1 MTAQGN
7 VPPSNSSGDKPRSRR
22 SGGGL
27 TLRDVAR
34 IANVAPITASRA
46 LNMPDSVSPAI
57 LQRVRD
63 AVEQIGYVPN
73 LLAGGL
79 ASKRSRLVAA
89 VVPTITGSVFLEM
102 VQALT
107 ETLAAGGY
115 QLMLGQSGYENS
127 REDALLE
134 AIIGRRP
141 DGVILTG
148 IMRSDKVRRRLQAS
162 GIPVVETW
170 DLTPTPIDML
180 VGFSHEHIG
189 VEVAEYLHRRGRRK
203 VATISANDERAVRRN
218 QAFSSAAMR
227 LGMAGSEGVPSC
239 IVTAP
244 TTVGGGREGLR
255 RLLSEHPG
263 IDSVFCSSDMLALGV
278 MTEARVMGVKV
289 PDQLAVVGLGDL
301 SFSRDLD
308 PSLTSVHID
317 GTAIG
322 TRAASLIIER
332 AAGHMVAEPVCD
344 VGFSI
349 VERASS

>member
-1 MTAQGN
+1 M
-7 VPPSNSSGDKPRSRR
+7 NSKDAAPQADTEASRPPRSRR
-22 SGGGL
+22 AGGGY
-27 TLRDVAR
+27 TLRDVAKL
-34 IANVAPITASRA
+34 ANVAPITASRA
-46 LNMPDSVSPAI
+46 LNMPDSVSPAV
-57 LQRVRD
+57 LERVRE
-63 AVEQIGYVPN
+63 AVERIGYVPN

-79 ASKRSRLVAA
+79 ASRKSRLVAA
-89 VVPTITGSVFLEM
+89 LVPTITGSVFLEM

-107 ETLAAGGY
+107 EALAAGGY

-180 VGFSHEHIG
+180 VGFSHEKIG
-189 VEVAEYLHRRGRRK
+189 VAVAEYLHGRGRRK

-218 QAFSSAAMR
+218 RAFSDAAIR
-227 LGMAGSEGVPSC
+227 LGMAATSVPSC
-239 IVTAP
+239 IVAAP
-244 TTVGGGREGLR
+244 TTLGSGRAGLR
-255 RLLSEHPG
+255 QLLEQDPG
-263 IDSVFCSSDMLALGV
+263 IDAVFCSSDMLALGV
-278 MTEARVMGVKV
+278 MTEARAMKIAV
-289 PDQLAVVGLGDL
+289 PKQLAVVGLGDL

-308 PSLTSVHID
+308 PALTSVRID

-322 TRAASLIIER
+322 TRAAQLIMQR
-332 AAGHMVAEPVCD
+332 AAGRSVDEPVCD